1 MTDVVVCT
9 SRRSR
14 PVGMVC
20 YVPTPDRP
28 LRVEPGERLYIVH
41 SGDLWGW
48 CTVAEVLP
56 LDRGVQL
63 VLRDVQRCWL
73 KYGVRN
79 FAGYRYRWWDRSAE
93 RYPADDAHHQADTG

>member
-1 MTDVVVCT
+1 MTDVVVCS

-20 YVPTPDRP
+20 YVPTPNRV
-28 LRVEPGERLYIVH
+28 LRVGPWERLYIVH
-41 SGDLWGW
+41 DDGLWGW
-48 CTVAEVLP
+48 CPITEVRP

-63 VLRDVQRCWL
+63 MLGTVHRCKLR
-73 KYGVRN
+73 YGVRN
-79 FAGYRYRWWDRSAE
+79 FAGYRYRWWDQSAE